1 MWVKAL
7 GSIDPLSLNYITNI
21 VNIVYVDLMFVDD
34 GVLVK
39 LLGSVFAFH

>member
-7 GSIDPLSLNYITNI
+7 GLIHPLSLNYITNI
-21 VNIVYVDLMFVDD
+21 VNIVDVDLMFVDD

-39 LLGSVFAFH
+39 LLGYVFAFH